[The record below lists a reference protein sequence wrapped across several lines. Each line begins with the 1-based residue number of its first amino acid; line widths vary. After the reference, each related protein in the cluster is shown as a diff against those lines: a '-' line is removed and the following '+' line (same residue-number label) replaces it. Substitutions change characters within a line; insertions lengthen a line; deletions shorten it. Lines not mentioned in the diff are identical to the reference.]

1 VLGLPRRDEPEDHRR
16 LSLSLAKK
24 AAAFLRI
31 SRSSVSV
38 SDLTAQAA
46 HLVALVGGQAIGLAL
61 VDVELAR
68 PVAQRLRRAPK
79 LLASCE
85 IDRPVVCSR
94 RTASRRNSSRIRRDG
109 PHGHRSSLPG
119 QTAQR
124 SSVHETVKMPEA
136 FPFGSDLP

>member
-16 LSLSLAKK
+16 LSLSLAKN

-46 HLVALVGGQAIGLAL
+46 QLVALVRGQAIGLAL

-94 RTASRRNSSRIRRDG
+94 RTASRRNSSEYGGMDGMDIDPRCRARR
-109 PHGHRSSLPG
+109 P
-119 QTAQR
+119 
-124 SSVHETVKMPEA
+124 
-136 FPFGSDLP
+136 SDQVSTKQ